1 MISLYQRLDQAFKEA
16 IKNQQPV
23 TAATLRLLK
32 SAIHYRE
39 VDARRQLTEAELQA
53 IINTQAK
60 QRREAMAEYTKA
72 GRPELAKKEEEELS
86 VLLSF
91 LPPQLS
97 QAEIEAEVVGVIAE
111 LGASGPKDLGK
122 VMKGAMARLSG
133 RADGKVIQ
141 EIVRQRLGS

>member
-39 VDARRQLTEAELQA
+39 VDARRQLTEVELQA
-53 IINTQAK
+53 IINTQVK
-60 QRREAMAEYTKA
+60 QRREAMAEYSKA

-97 QAEIEAEVVGVIAE
+97 HAEVEAEIAGVIAE
-111 LGASGPKDLGK
+111 LEASGPKDFGK
-122 VMKGAMARLSG
+122 VMKGAMARLTG

>member
-1 MISLYQRLDQAFKEA
+1 MISLYQRLEQAFKEA

-53 IINTQAK
+53 IINSQVK

-72 GRPELAKKEEEELS
+72 GRPELAKKEEEELG

-97 QAEIEAEVVGVIAE
+97 QAEMEAEVAGVIAE
-111 LGASGPKDLGK
+111 LGASSPKDLGK
-122 VMKGAMARLSG
+122 VMKGAMARLAG

-141 EIVRQRLGS
+141 EIARQRLGS

>member
-1 MISLYQRLDQAFKEA
+1 MTTLYQRLDQAFKEA

-39 VDARRQLTEAELQA
+39 VDAKRQLTEAEIQA
-53 IINTQAK
+53 IINTQVK
-60 QRREAMAEYTKA
+60 QRREAMGEYSKA
-72 GRPELAKKEEEELS
+72 GRPELAKKEEEELGI
-86 VLLSF
+86 LLSF

-97 QAEIEAEVVGVIAE
+97 LPELESEVASVIAE
-111 LGASGPKDLGK
+111 LGASGPQDFGK
-122 VMKGAMARLSG
+122 VMKTAMARLTG
-133 RADGKVIQ
+133 QAEGKVIQ

>member
-1 MISLYQRLDQAFKEA
+1 MTTLYEQLDQAFKKA

-39 VDARRQLTEAELQA
+39 VDVRRQLTEAELQA
-53 IINTQAK
+53 IINTQVK
-60 QRREAMAEYTKA
+60 QRREAMVEYTKA
-72 GRPELAKKEEEELS
+72 GRPELAKKEEEELG

-97 QAEIEAEVVGVIAE
+97 PEALAAEVDGVIAE
-111 LGASGPKDLGK
+111 LGVSGPKDFGK
-122 VMKGAMARLSG
+122 VMKGAMARLTG
-133 RADGKVIQ
+133 RADGKVVQ

>member
-23 TAATLRLLK
+23 TASTLRLLK

-53 IINTQAK
+53 IINTQSK

-72 GRPELAKKEEEELS
+72 GRPELAKKEEEELG

-97 QAEIEAEVVGVIAE
+97 QEEMHAAVASVIAE

-122 VMKGAMARLSG
+122 VMKGAMARLTG